1 MQPDWVFN
9 GKGEGRRRKAYPMGS
24 SGLLS
29 SFYEHKRATT
39 ML

>member
-9 GKGEGRRRKAYPMGS
+9 CEGEGRRRQAYPRGS

-29 SFYEHKRATT
+29 SFYEHKSATT